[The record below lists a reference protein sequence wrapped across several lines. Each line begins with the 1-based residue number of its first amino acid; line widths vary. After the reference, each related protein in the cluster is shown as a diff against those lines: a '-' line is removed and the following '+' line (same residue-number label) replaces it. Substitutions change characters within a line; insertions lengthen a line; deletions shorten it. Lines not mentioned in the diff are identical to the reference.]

1 MEGRS
6 AKAEEEVAEASEMVR
21 LLHRINS
28 TLVKLHNLV
37 FDLVGSVEHGV
48 NWQVQEITKALQPV
62 IKAAERSEIWREEE
76 TSHTGTDEVIAE
88 GEAELEREAK
98 ARAEAEK
105 EAEKMGEDEE
115 MGEVEKEAFPGPPS
129 SAPRAAE

>member
-1 MEGRS
+1 
-6 AKAEEEVAEASEMVR
+6 MVR
-21 LLHRINS
+21 LLRRINS
-28 TLVKLHNLV
+28 TVTKLHNLV

-98 ARAEAEK
+98 ARAEAEAEAEK
-105 EAEKMGEDEE
+105 EAEKTGEDEE

-129 SAPRAAE
+129 SAPRAAK